1 MSDPFIDPTCSPA
14 PINIPPLSAWNN
26 PSSDI
31 NEFLC
36 QLMQAAVDESLD
48 PMLIAPIE
56 DDYAKLLDFSPLTA
70 VGDHRFSDG
79 AIIKAAFTEFLPK
92 LVTQLEVRAQGGSRI
107 IDGFICDADG
117 VPKKQANS
125 IPIMTSIGNG
135 GINIAG
141 YDIPTGLD
149 ENKLMEPFYQDD
161 VFNFVDKFITDKSNE
176 QADAFIAYL
185 QLHYPNADWDAS
197 LHAFELPDFF
207 YVQLDYK
214 PKDTVITSVYLK
226 YHAEMKDYVAK
237 KLIEIGYMPLNS
249 SIQYGV
255 KGFVENNA
263 IMKIFIQPVPNYLEI
278 VKDES
283 GTKGLDAQL
292 YAVDEYSVL
301 PEEQFLNKYTNLF
314 ELL

>member
-107 IDGFICDADG
+107 IDG
-117 VPKKQANS
+117 
-125 IPIMTSIGNG
+125 
-135 GINIAG
+135 
-141 YDIPTGLD
+141 
-149 ENKLMEPFYQDD
+149 
-161 VFNFVDKFITDKSNE
+161 
-176 QADAFIAYL
+176 
-185 QLHYPNADWDAS
+185 
-197 LHAFELPDFF
+197 
-207 YVQLDYK
+207 
-214 PKDTVITSVYLK
+214 
-226 YHAEMKDYVAK
+226 
-237 KLIEIGYMPLNS
+237 
-249 SIQYGV
+249 
-255 KGFVENNA
+255 
-263 IMKIFIQPVPNYLEI
+263 
-278 VKDES
+278 
-283 GTKGLDAQL
+283 
-292 YAVDEYSVL
+292 
-301 PEEQFLNKYTNLF
+301 
-314 ELL
+314 